1 MPINPQTGQWEDAS
15 LNTSWMPQGNNVWN
29 TWDNDPYNPAGS
41 NYGGSSMQL
50 GAPGSNYAFGT
61 ASDPTPPP
69 PNNAAN
75 GFGGLAGL
83 AGNIQANPGNYF
95 VSGSSN
101 VGAGGLPPAAP
112 PPTSQ
117 GAPPL
122 STPPPPNPMSYFRT
136 DLAPTYNPQQYA
148 NQAGT
153 QRVASFLPGSQQTQ
167 TATAFGVAPQAITN
181 YGGINMN
188 TGLINNLI
196 NQYGEA
202 QARAMI
208 DAEVAAAR
216 RNGGGNYTIEPG
228 RVNDA
233 SLQGYLQRDSSLAG
247 LANATM
253 PAAAPVTFNP
263 AAYVQSTTP
272 ASTAQAFTQSLP
284 QNVAN
289 NTAASTPAATNTAN
303 TASNSAGGNDL
314 NQFFQLLML
323 MLGMGG
329 LGGQNRTQ
337 AAGPTSRNPLW
348 YSNYY

>member
-1 MPINPQTGQWEDAS
+1 MPINQQTGQWEDAS

-29 TWDNDPYNPAGS
+29 TWDNDPYNPTGS

-50 GAPGSNYAFGT
+50 GAPGSNYSFGT
-61 ASDPTPPP
+61 ASDSTPPP
-69 PNNAAN
+69 PNNVAN

-101 VGAGGLPPAAP
+101 VGSGGLPPA
-112 PPTSQ
+112 TSGSSSQ
-117 GAPPL
+117 GPP
-122 STPPPPNPMSYFRT
+122 PPPPNPMSFFRT
-136 DLAPTYNPQQYA
+136 DLAPTYNGIQYA

-216 RNGGGNYTIEPG
+216 RNGGGNYTVG
-228 RVNDA
+228 GNVNDA
-233 SLQGYLQRDSSLAG
+233 SLEGYLQRDPSLRSLATT
-247 LANATM
+247 TM

-263 AAYVQSTTP
+263 SAYVQPTTP

-289 NTAASTPAATNTAN
+289 NTAATTPAVTNTAN
-303 TASNSAGGNDL
+303 NTSNNAGGMDM